1 MRISD
6 WSSDVCSSDL
16 DLERDRVAGLGA
28 GGLAQALVDLQPVA
42 ALAVRLQRRL
52 ERLAFERAVDS
63 DHAARGQLR
72 AGACRQDQEHP
83 CGALRARRAQQ
94 LRLDADLFRCIRHGG
109 KVTTCIGW
117 TVAAARRLFHRLLT
131 VSPLTF
137 AKLRSEEHTYE

>member
-1 MRISD
+1 MPHSFPTRRAS
-6 WSSDVCSSDL
+6 
-16 DLERDRVAGLGA
+16 GL
-28 GGLAQALVDLQPVA
+28 LQPGA
-42 ALAVRLQRRL
+42 ALAGRLQRRR

-72 AGACRQDQEHP
+72 AGACRQDQERP

-94 LRLDADLFRCIRHGG
+94 LRLEADLFRCIRHGG

-131 VSPLTF
+131 VSTLT
-137 AKLRSEEHTYE
+137 RSEEGRSGEGLVRLCKSWWSRYN